1 MLKGILLV
9 AALMACGSAQ
19 ARSQARHSPTEPTAA
34 AAEVEV
40 PRGKLSDAVRPLAYR
55 LDLTVDP
62 AQEIFSGRAGID
74 VVLAAPSR
82 TIVLHGRNLAMQR
95 AAASFGGRTLA
106 GDWRQADSTG
116 VVVLT
121 FPEDLPAGPVT
132 LDFEYAAKFNEAPS
146 GMFRVKVGA
155 DWYSWTQLQSIDARA
170 VFPSFDQPSFKTPFT
185 VTLRTPPGLMAVSN
199 TPQLSRTAEAGLDV
213 HRFAPSLP
221 LPTYLVAMMV
231 GPFVAVE
238 GEVPPTPQ
246 RAKPLPLRIVSTRPN
261 AGRLDFALQ
270 GTKEIV
276 RLLEDFFADGF
287 PFPKL
292 DQITA
297 PIMPG
302 AMENAGADLYDDAM
316 IVMDA
321 NAPIPQRRRFG
332 MVVSHELGHQWF
344 GDLVTPA
351 WWDDIWLNE
360 SFANWIGYY
369 IGDSWRPDLNIRS
382 GAVAEGFGA
391 MATDSLTV
399 GRPIRQRIETNAQI
413 DGAFDSITYGKG
425 GHVVAMIA
433 GFMGLEKFRN
443 GVRRYM
449 AAHRYGTATSPDFFA
464 ALAEA
469 AGDPRIVPALRSF
482 TDQQGVP
489 LLAFR
494 HDGAEFTV
502 TQLRYAPVGAVAQP
516 AQWGVPMC
524 VKRGSERLCRLLTE
538 KSASFTLG
546 GTAPLVPNADGTGYY
561 RFEMSNRDW
570 DALIASADRL
580 AGGEAQAVADSLSA
594 SVLAGRASVKQ
605 LAELARKLVHHPDSY
620 ASDAATAALADL
632 ASSGV
637 VETPGRRGWRA
648 FRGKL
653 YAPLLQQYGF
663 DPRAGAYAGE
673 DPERTQ
679 RRVQIVG
686 RLAGSARDTRLR
698 RQLAEAAES
707 YLAGNPAAL
716 DHAWFDTAF
725 DIYVGRGGAETA
737 RALLER
743 ALASEDPL
751 FRPAALQAVASSGI
765 KSIASWLL
773 YDLKDPRLRSSE
785 KRDLLAGVIW
795 SRATREI
802 GIQWLR
808 ENIAQL
814 TSGEEGIFFASRLP
828 QLLEHSCTQAEADD
842 FARTFRP
849 HFLGKPG
856 ELELERAIERIH
868 NCSMLR
874 DAWGTVINAEFD
886 DLG

>member
-1 MLKGILLV
+1 LLRHILLV
-9 AALMACGSAQ
+9 AALTACGSAQ
-19 ARSQARHSPTEPTAA
+19 ARSPARHSPVEPIAA
-34 AAEVEV
+34 PEIEV
-40 PRGKLSDAVRPLAYR
+40 PKGKLSDVVRPLAYR

-62 AQEIFSGRAGID
+62 NQESFSGKVSID

-82 TIVLHGRNLAMQR
+82 AVVLHGRNLVMRR
-95 AAASFGGRTLA
+95 ATASAGGRTLT
-106 GDWRQADSTG
+106 GEWRQADPTG

-121 FPEDLPAGPVT
+121 FPEALPAGPVT
-132 LDFEYAAKFNEAPS
+132 LDFAYEARFNQGPS
-146 GMFRVKVGA
+146 GMFRVKVGG

-185 VTLRTPPGLMAVSN
+185 VTLRTPSGLMAVSN
-199 TPQLSRTAEAGLDV
+199 TPELSRTSEGGLDV
-213 HRFAPSLP
+213 HRFAPTLP

-231 GPFVAVE
+231 GPFAAVE

-246 RAKPLPLRIVSTRPN
+246 RAKPMPLRIVSTRPN
-261 AGRLDFALQ
+261 AERLGFALE

-276 RLLEDFFADGF
+276 RLLEDFFADSF

-321 NAPIPQRRRFG
+321 NAPIPQRRHFG
-332 MVVSHELGHQWF
+332 MVVGHELAHQWF

-360 SFANWIGYY
+360 SFANWTGYY
-369 IGDSWRPDLNIRS
+369 IGDRWRPDLNIRS
-382 GAVAEGFGA
+382 GALAEGFSA
-391 MATDSLTV
+391 MATDSLTA

-433 GFMGLEKFRN
+433 GFMGVEKFRD

-464 ALAEA
+464 ALADA
-469 AGDPRIVPALRSF
+469 AGDPRIVPAMRSF

-494 HDGAEFTV
+494 HEGSEFTV
-502 TQLRYAPVGAVAQP
+502 TQLRYAPVGAAPQP

-524 VKRGSERLCRLLTE
+524 VKRGIERLCQLLTD
-538 KSASFTLG
+538 KSASFKLG
-546 GTAPLVPNADGTGYY
+546 GTAPLIPNADGTGYY

-570 DALIASADRL
+570 DALIAASDTL
-580 AGGEAQAVADSLSA
+580 SGGEAQAVADSLGA

-605 LAELARKLVHHPDSY
+605 LAELARRLVRHPDSY

-632 ASSGV
+632 AASGV
-637 VETPGRRGWRA
+637 VDTPGRRGWRA

-653 YAPLLQQYGF
+653 YAPLLDQYGF
-663 DPRAGAYAGE
+663 DPRAGVYAGE
-673 DPERTQ
+673 DPERSQ
-679 RRVQIVG
+679 RRVQIVS
-686 RLAGSARDTRLR
+686 RLAGSARDTKLR
-698 RQLAEAAES
+698 KQLAAAAQD
-707 YLAGNPAAL
+707 YLAGNGAAL

-725 DIYVGRGGAETA
+725 DVYVARGGAETA
-737 RALLER
+737 RALLDR

-765 KSIASWLL
+765 KSVATWLL
-773 YDLKDPRLRSSE
+773 YDLKDSRLRASE
-785 KRDLLAGVIW
+785 KRDLLVGVIW

-802 GIQWLR
+802 GFQWLR
-808 ENIAQL
+808 ENIGQL
-814 TSGEEGIFFASRLP
+814 TSGDEGIFFASRLP
-828 QLLEHSCTQAEADD
+828 RLLEHSCSQADADD
-842 FARTFRP
+842 VARTFRP
-849 HFLGKPG
+849 HFAGKTG

-874 DAWGTVINAEFD
+874 DAWGTEINAEFE
-886 DLG
+886 DLR